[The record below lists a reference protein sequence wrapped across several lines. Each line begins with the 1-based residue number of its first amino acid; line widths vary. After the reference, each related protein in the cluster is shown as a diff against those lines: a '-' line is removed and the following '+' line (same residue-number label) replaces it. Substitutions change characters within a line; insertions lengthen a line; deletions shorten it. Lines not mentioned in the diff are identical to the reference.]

1 MFPRQVREP
10 GRGGNF
16 LHTAPDRPNLPL
28 WHSSLLSWGCLFV
41 CLLLVISLE
50 IFLRWILALH
60 FPKAVTRRCG
70 RLLLK
75 WSIIFLPQTAS
86 DGYGE
91 QCQVYNR
98 MDLDKYLTMCPF
110 FSQLNQYRLRI
121 LTSDY
126 HQRLSEQGDT
136 LRWSHSNTKSFV
148 PQSFP
153 IAQKTTLWWQN
164 ENSTKS
170 KDCNGC
176 Q

>member
-1 MFPRQVREP
+1 
-10 GRGGNF
+10 
-16 LHTAPDRPNLPL
+16 
-28 WHSSLLSWGCLFV
+28 
-41 CLLLVISLE
+41 
-50 IFLRWILALH
+50 
-60 FPKAVTRRCG
+60 
-70 RLLLK
+70 
-75 WSIIFLPQTAS
+75 
-86 DGYGE
+86 
-91 QCQVYNR
+91 

-176 Q
+176 QWNIPSLETDLQRASAEQGFFLEIRTFNLKTLMENAPKSTKNYDTFDFGRFLKVRWGHFFYTTWDCFWPR